1 VLLELVRN
9 TIRPGARTDNPE
21 EIVRKA
27 CLCFQAERSK
37 DLGGLIAEKL
47 DSLRHYDVQ
56 GMDRVVA
63 IVMWGRSGS
72 ILLASYFDGHEDV
85 ITLPE
90 SDGYLLQEFFERYEP
105 LPFRDKL
112 LAYAVYEPSYTRFFA
127 GDFAISRTQYY
138 AAVQAILEF
147 SDGWPA
153 EFLESRRAFF
163 LFVHIAYQLALGRR
177 PGSSRPLIVYAQHF
191 WDSTLARRLVED
203 FPEAKFIH
211 TIRDPISACDSF
223 FHNHVNAVERFILLP
238 FSALNSLANKDQPQ
252 PGVEARTRTVRFED
266 LHSYT
271 ADTMRGL
278 ADWLELDY
286 QPSLLESTFNGI
298 PYVVKRD
305 GSVWSGPRLEQ
316 LQRQSRHL
324 SFKDRALLFALFY
337 ENFRDWNYP
346 CPKIFRHRTVRCVTF
361 LSLFLLPTKME
372 ITSSKV
378 VFKRNIVPAVRQRK
392 MGPIVAS
399 LVRIVW
405 CRLQIIRRLGLAF
418 LRRCARRPLL
428 LQTVRMTPQ
437 ESGNSS
443 ATACNGK
450 TVSRE
455 ASASR

>member
-1 VLLELVRN
+1 
-9 TIRPGARTDNPE
+9 
-21 EIVRKA
+21 
-27 CLCFQAERSK
+27 
-37 DLGGLIAEKL
+37 
-47 DSLRHYDVQ
+47 
-56 GMDRVVA
+56 
-63 IVMWGRSGS
+63 
-72 ILLASYFDGHEDV
+72 
-85 ITLPE
+85 
-90 SDGYLLQEFFERYEP
+90 
-105 LPFRDKL
+105 
-112 LAYAVYEPSYTRFFA
+112 
-127 GDFAISRTQYY
+127 
-138 AAVQAILEF
+138 
-147 SDGWPA
+147 
-153 EFLESRRAFF
+153 
-163 LFVHIAYQLALGRR
+163 LALGRR

-305 GSVWSGPRLEQ
+305 GSAWSGPRLEQ